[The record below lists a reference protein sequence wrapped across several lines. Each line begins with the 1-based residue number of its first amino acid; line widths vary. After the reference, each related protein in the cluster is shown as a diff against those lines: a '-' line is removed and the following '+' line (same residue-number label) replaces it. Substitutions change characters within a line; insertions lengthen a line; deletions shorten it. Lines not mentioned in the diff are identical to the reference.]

1 MKKRNQMHQ
10 VVDIDEST
18 ISTSR
23 KHFLI
28 SYIKNKNVLHVGFV
42 DYPITDIK
50 KNIHLALS
58 LECKR
63 LDGIDPNITA
73 EVEKLLTVPNGS
85 IIKKWD
91 DVKDEY
97 DVIIVPEVLEHVGN
111 AEDFLT
117 LLDQYNSML
126 IITVPDIYQLKDTAF
141 FKNDGSFIECVH
153 PDHNC
158 WYSPYTFKNIIKKYI
173 KNKKTQKL
181 FFIESSIAVVCY

>member
-1 MKKRNQMHQ
+1 MKKRNQMNQ
-10 VVDIDEST
+10 NVNIDDS
-18 ISTSR
+18 SLHVSR
-23 KHFLI
+23 KHFLLN
-28 SYIKNKNVLHVGFV
+28 YVKDKKVLHVGFV

-50 KNIHLALS
+50 KNLHKQLS
-58 LECKR
+58 TECKQ
-63 LDGIDPNITA
+63 LDGIDPNISA
-73 EVEKLLTVPNGS
+73 EIEELLSVPNGN
-85 IIKKWD
+85 IIKDWN

-97 DVIIVPEVLEHVGN
+97 DIIIVPEVLEHVGN
-111 AEDFLT
+111 VEDFLK
-117 LLDQYNSML
+117 LLDRFNSML

-141 FKNDGSFIECVH
+141 FKDAVSFVETVH